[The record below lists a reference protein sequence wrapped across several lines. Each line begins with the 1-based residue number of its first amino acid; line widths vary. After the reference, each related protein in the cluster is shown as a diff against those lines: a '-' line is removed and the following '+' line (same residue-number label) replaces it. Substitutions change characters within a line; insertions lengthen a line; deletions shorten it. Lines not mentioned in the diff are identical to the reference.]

1 MDSGNAKARRYATL
15 GLGIVVV
22 LMFGFG
28 FAIAPLYTLFCQVT
42 GIKAAATPTVA
53 TAIATVDAAA
63 QAPADRRVTVK
74 FDTNVTD
81 GLPWEFR
88 PLVRRVEV
96 RPGEALKVSFSVRN
110 LAGQTVVAR
119 AVANVVPW
127 QATAY
132 FSKTE
137 CFCFQEQTLAPGE
150 TREMAVRFLVS
161 RDLPA
166 GINSLTLSYT
176 FMTRTPVSSPVSSP
190 AARGGPASGE
200 RPQTPPAFALAGNK
214 I

>member
-1 MDSGNAKARRYATL
+1 MDAGGEKGRRYTTMAL
-15 GLGIVVV
+15 GVVV
-22 LMFGFG
+22 AMMFCFG
-28 FAIAPLYTLFCQVT
+28 FAIAPLYSLLCKVT
-42 GIKAAATPTVA
+42 GIKAAATP
-53 TAIATVDAAA
+53 AAA
-63 QAPADRRVTVK
+63 PAVVAAPGAAARAPVDRLVTVK

-127 QATAY
+127 QATPY

-137 CFCFQEQTLAPGE
+137 CFCFQEQSLAPGE

-161 RDLPA
+161 RDLPE

-176 FMTRTPVSSPVSSP
+176 FMTRVPVSPPAGRSGMAVGQRPQP
-190 AARGGPASGE
+190 AAAS
-200 RPQTPPAFALAGNK
+200 AVAGNP

>member
-1 MDSGNAKARRYATL
+1 MDSGNAKSRRYATF

-28 FAIAPLYTLFCQVT
+28 FAIAPLYSLFCEVT
-42 GIKAAATPTVA
+42 GIKAAATPTGVRAVA
-53 TAIATVDAAA
+53 AVDAAA
-63 QAPADRRVTVK
+63 QAPVDRVVTVK

-96 RPGEALKVSFSVRN
+96 RPGEPLKVSFAVRN
-110 LAGQTVVAR
+110 LAAQTVVAR

-127 QATAY
+127 QATPY

-176 FMTRTPVSSPVSSP
+176 FMTRAPVSSPG
-190 AARGGPASGE
+190 ARVGPAVGAG
-200 RPQTPPAFALAGNK
+200 PQPARAFPVAGNQ